1 MARQDSLTNK
11 KASLSVISQAT
22 EEQWLSLS
30 SARRGPRCFLPWET
44 PGAVASLASW
54 GRVSGS
60 CLTSE
65 AGGGEKQVQTLTSW
79 ECGAGERD
87 RDRNRIGL
95 LTDPRPPFFLAFA
108 LDRWGSFL
116 PEVGSSRAVVS
127 RAWAGA
133 ARAAWHACWPRLI
146 WEVKASFTSSSP
158 SKASG
163 FCQTGNV
170 WSPTN
175 QKL

>member
-1 MARQDSLTNK
+1 MAFFLISTERASVFLAMGDSRCCVFFGVPGQSPRELSHQRGWGRR
-11 KASLSVISQAT
+11 KASSDSNILGVWGWRKGQGQ
-22 EEQWLSLS
+22 EQDWIINRPTST
-30 SARRGPRCFLPWET
+30 FLP
-44 PGAVASLASW
+44 
-54 GRVSGS
+54 
-60 CLTSE
+60 CLCT
-65 AGGGEKQVQTLTSW
+65 G
-79 ECGAGERD
+79 
-87 RDRNRIGL
+87 
-95 LTDPRPPFFLAFA
+95 P
-108 LDRWGSFL
+108 WGSFL
-116 PEVGSSRAVVS
+116 PEVGSSRVVVS

-170 WSPTN
+170 WSPAN